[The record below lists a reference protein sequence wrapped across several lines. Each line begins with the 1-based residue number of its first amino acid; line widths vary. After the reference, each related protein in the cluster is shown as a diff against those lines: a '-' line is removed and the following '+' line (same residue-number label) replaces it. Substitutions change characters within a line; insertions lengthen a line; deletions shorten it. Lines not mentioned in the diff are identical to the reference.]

1 MSKFRGVT
9 DMRPLTDPVQCFV
22 ECRISEQLLFRI
34 RYRHGKHALM
44 ADRNCCIKD
53 ENNLICT
60 KRSLQSVTIM
70 LLTFKQ
76 HILIEILK

>member
-9 DMRPLTDPVQCFV
+9 DMIPLTDPVQCFV

-44 ADRNCCIKD
+44 AVRNYCIKD
-53 ENNLICT
+53 ENNLICM
-60 KRSLQSVTIM
+60 KRNLQPVKI
-70 LLTFKQ
+70 
-76 HILIEILK
+76 